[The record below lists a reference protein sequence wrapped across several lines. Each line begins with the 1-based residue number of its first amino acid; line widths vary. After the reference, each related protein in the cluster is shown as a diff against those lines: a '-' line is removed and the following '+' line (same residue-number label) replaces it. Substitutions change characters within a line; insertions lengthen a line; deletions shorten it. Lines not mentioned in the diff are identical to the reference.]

1 MKRIACFL
9 LIALMILTMAA
20 CTQPTQNPTTT
31 VTPTTTVPATTAPKE
46 SPFVGSYSNNVYTN
60 EFLGITCQLNADWTV
75 FNEEQ
80 LAQLAGLT
88 ADLMDNEAL
97 KEQMEKGTAIYAFYG
112 QAQGGQV
119 NMNIVLERLSLI
131 NGILLDEKG
140 YVEIAKDQLVKG
152 LESVGLET
160 VTAEPVTLQ
169 FAGAEHAG
177 IRVQGTMQGVT
188 LYETIACVKNGNY
201 IASVVTAS
209 VGTDTTADLLALFK
223 PLNG

>member
-1 MKRIACFL
+1 MKRIACLL
-9 LIALMILTMAA
+9 LIALMLVAMTA
-20 CTQPTQNPTTT
+20 CTQPDPTPTPTVPTTT
-31 VTPTTTVPATTAPKE
+31 TPKE
-46 SPFVGSYSNNVYTN
+46 SPLVGSYSNNVYTN

-88 ADLMDNEAL
+88 ADLMDNEAM
-97 KEQMEKGTAIYAFYG
+97 KEQMEKGTAVYAFYG

-119 NMNIVLERLSLI
+119 NMNIVLERLNLI

-140 YVEIAKDQLVKG
+140 YVDIAKDQLVKS
-152 LESVGLET
+152 LESVGLEN
-160 VTAEPVTLQ
+160 VTAEIVTLQ

-177 IRVQGTMQGVT
+177 IRIHGTMQGVD

-201 IASVVTAS
+201 IASVVAAS